1 MNIALWVVAGLLAL
15 AFLAAGFGKVSTPRA
30 ALKVKGMAYV
40 DDFADWHIKAIGV
53 AEILGAIGLIVP
65 AFMGSLSWLVAAAAV
80 GLTVTMA
87 GGVIVH
93 ARRKEPFI
101 PALVLGV
108 LAAFV
113 AVGRISL
120 APF

>member
-1 MNIALWVVAGLLAL
+1 
-15 AFLAAGFGKVSTPRA
+15 
-30 ALKVKGMAYV
+30 
-40 DDFADWHIKAIGV
+40 
-53 AEILGAIGLIVP
+53 
-65 AFMGSLSWLVAAAAV
+65 MGSLSWLVAAAAV

-101 PALVLGV
+101 PALVLGA

-113 AVGRISL
+113 AVGRIWL